1 MIALTENVNVTTAA
15 RRFAELSGLTPN
27 HVLKTVADIDQGDQR
42 LLAEIGERIEARV
55 AEKNKAKRSLG
66 VFIVVDRAG
75 DL

>member
-1 MIALTENVNVTTAA
+1 MIALTENVNVTMAA

-42 LLAEIGERIEARV
+42 LLAEVGERIEARV
-55 AEKNKAKRSLG
+55 AEKQAKRSLG